1 MEPQLDEMTLIIQS
15 RRMHEKVIVIGESCT
30 EKFKSKEQIHTSPKT
45 TLNCFSSR
53 DGNKTRKNPIN
64 ISSSNVSFF
73 LSGVVLM
80 EISEVHKKVQLEL
93 EETVSMQYGLR
104 S

>member
-1 MEPQLDEMTLIIQS
+1 MYREVQVQRTNSYLSEDNFEL
-15 RRMHEKVIVIGESCT
+15 
-30 EKFKSKEQIHTSPKT
+30 
-45 TLNCFSSR
+45 FSSR
-53 DGNKTRKNPIN
+53 DGNKAIKNPIN
-64 ISSSNVSFF
+64 ISSSNNVSFF
-73 LSGVVLM
+73 FSGVVLM